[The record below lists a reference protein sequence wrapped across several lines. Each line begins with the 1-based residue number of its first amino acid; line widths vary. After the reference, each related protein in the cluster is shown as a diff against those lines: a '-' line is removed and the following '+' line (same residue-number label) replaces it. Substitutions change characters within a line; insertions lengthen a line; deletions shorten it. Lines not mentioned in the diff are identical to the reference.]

1 MTARRAKKL
10 LRTAEKRKWKE
21 NLAFCKRQLQKAVNS
36 GEADC
41 YCDALA
47 KNADRV
53 QAYFDKK
60 GFKTERRWSPYDGY
74 CCIRVIILEG
84 EKE

>member
-53 QAYFDKK
+53 QRRILGNTRDEKTCFLVYLRTKEFGKIKK
-60 GFKTERRWSPYDGY
+60 
-74 CCIRVIILEG
+74 
-84 EKE
+84 